1 MTFSEQLSADIA
13 LIEPALEGYLSRET
27 HEGYDRIFE
36 AAKYS
41 AMAGGKRLRPVIVLE
56 FCRLHG
62 GDIKNALPFACAL
75 EMIHTYSLIHD
86 DLPCMDNDDYRRGK
100 LTNHKVFGES
110 TAVLAGDALLTAAFE
125 TLANS
130 GADAAVIAGTVQTLA
145 GAAGELGMVGG
156 QVLDLAA
163 EEEETP
169 DAEHIYTL
177 QDLKTGALIRAACCC
192 GVVAGHGSA
201 AQYEAAAR
209 YATALGLAFQIR
221 DDMLDVLGDAK
232 TLGKAVHVDEK
243 KGTFVRLYGLERCGE
258 MIAAE
263 GERAEA
269 ALEVFEDPAFLKELV
284 QKLAV
289 RES

>member
-1 MTFSEQLSADIA
+1 M
-13 LIEPALEGYLSRET
+13 
-27 HEGYDRIFE
+27 
-36 AAKYS
+36 
-41 AMAGGKRLRPVIVLE
+41 
-56 FCRLHG
+56 
-62 GDIKNALPFACAL
+62 
-75 EMIHTYSLIHD
+75 
-86 DLPCMDNDDYRRGK
+86 
-100 LTNHKVFGES
+100 FGES

-130 GADAAVIAGTVQTLA
+130 GADADIIAGTVKTLA
-145 GAAGELGMVGG
+145 VAAGELGMVGG

-163 EEEETP
+163 EEETP

-263 GERAEA
+263 GEKAEA

>member
-1 MTFSEQLSADIA
+1 
-13 LIEPALEGYLSRET
+13 
-27 HEGYDRIFE
+27 
-36 AAKYS
+36 
-41 AMAGGKRLRPVIVLE
+41 
-56 FCRLHG
+56 
-62 GDIKNALPFACAL
+62 
-75 EMIHTYSLIHD
+75 
-86 DLPCMDNDDYRRGK
+86 
-100 LTNHKVFGES
+100 
-110 TAVLAGDALLTAAFE
+110 
-125 TLANS
+125 
-130 GADAAVIAGTVQTLA
+130 
-145 GAAGELGMVGG
+145 MVGG

-163 EEEETP
+163 EEETP

-232 TLGKAVHVDEK
+232 TIGKAVHVDEK

-263 GERAEA
+263 GEKAEA

-289 RES
+289 REF